1 MTADEIARLEKA
13 INERWDTFLEQVWK
27 PFVAGNAKEHG
38 GILEQT
44 TKTNN
49 NVRDLQLWRARFEG
63 AFFTGRILWAV
74 LGVGLTILG
83 FLIKMQVGG

>member
-1 MTADEIARLEKA
+1 MTAEEIARLEKA
-13 INERWDTFLEQVWK
+13 MNERWDRFLEDVWR

-44 TKTNN
+44 TKTNS
-49 NVRDLQLWRARFEG
+49 NVKELQLWRARFEG
-63 AFFTGRILWAV
+63 ALFTGRVIWAV

-83 FLIKMQVGG
+83 FLIKIQIGG